1 MSRSPGY
8 SPLPFQLV
16 FLMWALFYI
25 QFNFGIDL
33 AFLGIMPRTWAGL
46 PGILFAPMIHGSLQ
60 HILGNTAPVLFLGS
74 ALYFFYGR
82 IGNTVFFRCYLITN
96 LLVWLLSPRASYH
109 IGASGLVYGLS
120 AFMILFGVLRK
131 ELIPLL
137 LSVFIFLLYGGAF
150 FYGILPLDPRVS
162 WESHLFGAL
171 VGAVSAVTLRKK
183 KRVM

>member
-1 MSRSPGY
+1 MSRFPGY

-150 FYGILPLDPRVS
+150 FYGVLPLDPRVS

>member
-1 MSRSPGY
+1 MHRHSGY

-16 FLMWALFYI
+16 FLMWAVFYI
-25 QFNFGIDL
+25 QVKFSADL
-33 AFLGIMPRTWAGL
+33 AFLGIKPRTPEGL

-120 AFMILFGVLRK
+120 AFMILFGLLRK
-131 ELIPLL
+131 ELVPLI
-137 LSVFIFLLYGGAF
+137 LSIFIFLLYGGVF
-150 FYGILPLDPRVS
+150 FYGVLPIDPRVS

-171 VGAVSAVTLRKK
+171 VGVVSAITLRKK